1 MERLSV
7 VTVGKINIV
16 NMVTPA
22 KAMYRLNEVPIK
34 TWPSFIEIEK
44 NPQTTKDPR

>member
-16 NMVTPA
+16 NMVIPA
-22 KAMYRLNEVPIK
+22 KAMYRLNEIPIK
-34 TWPSFIEIEK
+34 T
-44 NPQTTKDPR
+44 